1 MSGSRFI
8 LPPLKGK
15 REEHLQVKVER
26 LINSCMWAT
35 EHAASPQFKAQYAK
49 RLEELV
55 HLYEKLEKRGWSGK
69 VFDEYYIRGF
79 KDSSYL

>member
-1 MSGSRFI
+1 MSGRRFI
-8 LPPLKGK
+8 LPSLRVK

-26 LINSCMWAT
+26 LINSCIWAT
-35 EHAASPQFKAQYAK
+35 EHASSDQFKAQYTK

-55 HLYEKLEKRGWSGK
+55 HLYEKLERRGWSGK